1 MPARI
6 GAMIVASNAWFA
18 LGLQLAILIGNYAAR
33 GDGALAATWRFLAF
47 FTILTNLVV
56 AVVMT
61 RKAIGGRA
69 APSHALVSATTLYI
83 VIVGL
88 VYTFVLAALWKP
100 EGWQLIA
107 DVALHYVSP
116 LLTVVYW
123 LALEKKGALALRDA
137 LAWLAFPAG
146 YLVYAL
152 IRARFD
158 GFYPYP
164 FVNLPEIGWGQLVV
178 NASGLL
184 VAFAALGVLLV
195 YLDRAL
201 SQRAS

>member
-6 GAMIVASNAWFA
+6 GAMIVAANAWFA
-18 LGLQLAILIGNYAAR
+18 LGLQFVIMLGTYAAN
-33 GDGALAATWRFLAF
+33 GDSALAAAWRFLAF

-61 RKAIGGRA
+61 RKALGGRF
-69 APSHALVSATTLYI
+69 APSHSLVSAATLYI

-107 DVALHYVSP
+107 DVALHYASP
-116 LLTVVYW
+116 LLMAFYW
-123 LALEKKGALALRDA
+123 LVLEKKGALTMRDA
-137 LAWLAFPAG
+137 LGWLAFPFG

-152 IRARFD
+152 ARAQFD

-164 FVNLPEIGWGQLVV
+164 FVNLPEIGWVQLAI
-178 NASGLL
+178 NAAGLL
-184 VAFAALGVLLV
+184 IAFAGLGALLV
-195 YLDRAL
+195 FLDRAL
-201 SQRAS
+201 SQRAA